1 VINPQQPGQ
10 LDLGVDFF
18 EAFPRRGVRRVF
30 VVIDET
36 AGQAPQA
43 VARLDRTSSKHDTT
57 VDLHDHGGCDLG
69 VTPQDEAVVG
79 TGFDLATVDDSRHQ
93 RGAAVDT
100 EVTH

>member
-1 VINPQQPGQ
+1 VINAQQSGQ
-10 LDLGVDFF
+10 LDLRADFF

-43 VARLDRTSSKHDTT
+43 VARLDRTSSQYDTA

-69 VTPQDEAVVG
+69 VTPQDEAVIG
-79 TGFDLATVDDSRHQ
+79 TGFQLATVDDTRHQ
-93 RGAAVDT
+93 SGAAVDT